1 MLSGDLLTEDDYN
14 MLVQEKIAIIFRNY
28 EHMEVLSEFIH
39 DYLEKYLT
47 FQLTYEDARLD
58 VNKVITGVNLKKN
71 IMALSK
77 IVVKS
82 IPLSLSKIL
91 EDIMN
96 DAKSCDQDILGFN
109 IFADSDANPY
119 YCNYT
124 NGLRYFKLPTK
135 YQLVLKYMQKV
146 FSDDNTIYR
155 WLLWWRLQQWL
166 RQNKVV
172 AKGYITTFSYISKLP
187 VELTEW
193 LEQGVVPQKITL
205 TDNVYVII
213 PKRIQK
219 RLQKYPLNLQD
230 YE

>member
-14 MLVQEKIAIIFRNY
+14 MLVQEKIAIMFRNY
-28 EHMEVLSEFIH
+28 EHMEVLSAFIH

-47 FQLTYEDARLD
+47 SQLTYEDARLD
-58 VNKVITGVNLKKN
+58 VNKVINGVNLKKN
-71 IMALSK
+71 ITALSK

-82 IPLSLSKIL
+82 IPLSLNKIL
-91 EDIMN
+91 EDVMN
-96 DAKSCDQDILGFN
+96 DAESCDQDLLGFN

-135 YQLVLKYMQKV
+135 HQLVLKYMQKV
-146 FSDDNTIYR
+146 FSD
-155 WLLWWRLQQWL
+155 
-166 RQNKVV
+166 NKVV
-172 AKGYITTFSYISKLP
+172 AKGYITTFSYINKLP